1 MCLPVMFDGQGQ
13 ALPPCLAEK
22 GFERTRRDLN
32 PWEGVWSLSWVAGEG
47 TRTVPSCMLRSGPI
61 HGMVCWRQGR
71 MEEEIMNLL
80 VA

>member
-13 ALPPCLAEK
+13 ALPSCLAKK

-32 PWEGVWSLSWVAGEG
+32 PQEGVWCLSWVAGEG
-47 TRTVPSCMLRSGPI
+47 TRTVPSYMLRSGPI
-61 HGMVCWRQGR
+61 RGMVCWRQGR